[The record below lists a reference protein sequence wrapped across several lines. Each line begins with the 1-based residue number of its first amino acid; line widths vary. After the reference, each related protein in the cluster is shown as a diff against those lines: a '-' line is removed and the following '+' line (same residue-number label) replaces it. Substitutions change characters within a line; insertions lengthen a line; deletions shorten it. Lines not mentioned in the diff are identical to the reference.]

1 MLSKKVISMMLLVV
15 LCECTG
21 SAKTIASTPIPS
33 QRAGMSAD
41 EEYANSRYL
50 RCCEDCGTNCSHVL
64 EDEARHELV
73 AGLQQDTVFMNLVC
87 DKINEMTDE
96 EITLAGIEKANQDAK
111 LGGTKLLPGLVKF
124 VKDHSGILAGL
135 IRSACAARLSLI
147 VT

>member
-1 MLSKKVISMMLLVV
+1 MMVLVV
-15 LCECTG
+15 FGECTG
-21 SAKTIASTPIPS
+21 SAETIASTPIPS

-41 EEYANSRYL
+41 EEYANSQYL
-50 RCCEDCGTNCSHVL
+50 SCCENCQTNCSHIL
-64 EDEARHELV
+64 KDEARHELV

-96 EITLAGIEKANQDAK
+96 EITHAGIDKANQDAK
-111 LGGTKLLPGLVKF
+111 SRGTKVLPGLVKF